1 MHTKNGKKIE
11 IERTVF
17 ELKFGFFNELYLI
30 FHKIKRK
37 KEKKFV
43 ETMGFEPRS
52 PGWKERVLT
61 ITPSGNLQE
70 QAQNLKINQSST
82 IFH

>member
-17 ELKFGFFNELYLI
+17 ELSFGFFNELYLI
-30 FHKIKRK
+30 FCKIKRK
-37 KEKKFV
+37 KKKKFV

-52 PGWKERVLT
+52 PGWEARVLT
-61 ITPSGNLQE
+61 ITPSGKLQE
-70 QAQNLKINQSST
+70 QAQNLRINQSST